1 MTYGTLKAMG
11 EENLK
16 ANAPLHRLGD
26 DEDLKGLTLLFASNA
41 GKHITGQWMAVDGG
55 VSVVTGG

>member
-1 MTYGTLKAMG
+1 LKAG
-11 EENLK
+11 
-16 ANAPLHRLGD
+16 APLGRFGD

-55 VSVVTGG
+55 VSAVTAG